1 LNLLFTSYGNSG
13 KEFEEVLRM
22 QQQLLKYQK
31 IRATALTQYQIAI
44 AKINYLTSKTY

>member
-1 LNLLFTSYGNSG
+1 

-31 IRATALTQYQIAI
+31 IHISALVQYQIAVER
-44 AKINYLTSKTY
+44 INYLTSNIY